1 MAFDS
6 FSAFMAMEGHGP
18 YVWSCYAMFFV
29 LMMVMMVW
37 SVRSRKAAI
46 ESCRRG
52 YEFQAGKLHGDSI
65 ESSSEKSKVAYSAPS
80 AAFERVDVS
89 QD

>member
-6 FSAFMAMEGHGP
+6 FSAFLVMEGHGP
-18 YVWSCYAMFFV
+18 YVWACYGVFFV
-29 LMMVMMVW
+29 LMIAMMVW
-37 SVRSRKAAI
+37 SVHRRKAAI

-52 YEFQAGKLHGDSI
+52 YEFQADR
-65 ESSSEKSKVAYSAPS
+65 SEQQAARGS
-80 AAFERVDVS
+80 AASFTRVNVS

>member
-6 FSAFMAMEGHGP
+6 FSAFIVMEGHGP
-18 YVWSCYAMFFV
+18 YVWACYAVFSV
-29 LMMVMMVW
+29 LLVAMMIW
-37 SVRSRKAAI
+37 SVRARKAAI

-52 YEFQAGKLHGDSI
+52 YEFQV
-65 ESSSEKSKVAYSAPS
+65 EKSKVASASTSTSS
-80 AAFERVDVS
+80 ASFARVNVS

>member
-6 FSAFMAMEGHGP
+6 FSAFLVMEGHGP
-18 YVWSCYAMFFV
+18 YVWASYGAFFL
-29 LMMVMMVW
+29 LMIAMMVW
-37 SVRSRKAAI
+37 SVRRRRAVI

-52 YEFQAGKLHGDSI
+52 YEFQAGRREQQAAHG
-65 ESSSEKSKVAYSAPS
+65 
-80 AAFERVDVS
+80 AAASFTRVNVS

>member
-6 FSAFMAMEGHGP
+6 FSAFITMEGHGP
-18 YVWSCYAMFFV
+18 YVWACYAVFFV
-29 LMMVMMVW
+29 LLIAMMLW
-37 SVRSRKAAI
+37 SARARKAAI

-52 YEFQAGKLHGDSI
+52 YEFQA
-65 ESSSEKSKVAYSAPS
+65 EKSKVAASAKPS
-80 AAFERVDVS
+80 ASFARVNVS